1 MDSPDRVDFVA
12 ADGQTWTLGKL
23 ELADVFEVARDCL
36 PERRDPLAIVA
47 AVYDKFPREIA
58 DRMAMQAYEDA
69 KHIKPPSAEDI
80 SAVLTTPEALVRLA
94 AAMLRRHHPEVT
106 LDDTVRIFASM
117 SPEDQKRMVP
127 LINQM
132 VPGDDAAAPAAGNT
146 TPTPAAGVAA

>member
-1 MDSPDRVDFVA
+1 MSDSPDRVSFEV
-12 ADGQTWTLGKL
+12 DGQTWTLGKL
-23 ELADVFEVARDCL
+23 ELEDVFAVARDCL

-47 AVYDKFPREIA
+47 EVYNKFPRDIA

-80 SAVLTTPEALVRLA
+80 AAVLGTPEALVRLA

-117 SPEDQKRMVP
+117 SPEDQKRMIP
-127 LINQM
+127 LISQM
-132 VPGDDAAAPAAGNT
+132 VPGDTVAAGIAASK
-146 TPTPAAGVAA
+146 PAAGVAA